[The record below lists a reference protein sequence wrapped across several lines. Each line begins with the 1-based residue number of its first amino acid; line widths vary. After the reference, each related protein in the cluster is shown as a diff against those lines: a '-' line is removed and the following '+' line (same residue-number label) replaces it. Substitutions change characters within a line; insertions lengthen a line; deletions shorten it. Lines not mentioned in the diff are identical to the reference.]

1 MMNVMSCVVSDA
13 IKETLWHYLSKAH
26 VAEEDRKYIKMKIFC
41 VTKDTINK
49 GKRQAT
55 GKKRIN
61 NQNQCS

>member
-1 MMNVMSCVVSDA
+1 MDKHSKC
-13 IKETLWHYLSKAH
+13 IKTK
-26 VAEEDRKYIKMKIFC
+26 VFC

-61 NQNQCS
+61 NQNQCR